1 MSDDF
6 EFDDADAAPGMSP
19 APPHPAT
26 DPAAPDLGASYLA
39 GLNPVQ
45 VDAVNTLDGPVL
57 ILAGAG
63 TGKTR
68 VLTARLAHLL
78 MSRGGPPHH
87 VHPHNILAVTFT
99 NRAAREMRERVAR
112 LTGRPVEGWWLG
124 TFHAL
129 AARLLRRH
137 AECADLDGN
146 FTILDTDDQ
155 TRLLKQLMEAEQ
167 IDTKKW
173 PANRLNGVIQRWKDK
188 GLTPER
194 VTETPE
200 FANGRAL
207 ELYKQYQER
216 LRVLNACDFGDLL
229 LHNLSIFAQYPDVL
243 KKYQGWFRYILV
255 DEYQDTNVAQY
266 LWLRAL
272 AMGHRNIC
280 VVGDEDQSIYSW
292 RGAEIANILKFEK
305 DFPGA
310 AVVRLE
316 QNYRST
322 QHILSA
328 ASGVIAHNADR
339 LGKQLWTEDKGG
351 EKVQIRGVW
360 DGEAEAVLVGDELEK
375 LSRSNQ
381 DLSEAAILVRAG
393 FQTREFEERLIT
405 LAVPYRVIGGPRFY
419 ERQEIRDAV
428 AYLRVIASPAD
439 SLALERIINV
449 PKRGLGPSTL
459 QVLNR
464 VSRAQQIPL
473 LSACRRVVETD
484 ELRAKARSTIRDLVA
499 DIDRWRAMPE
509 GISHV
514 DLAQTVLDES
524 GYTAMWRASKDPDA
538 PGRLENLKELVGA
551 LEAFDSLTGFLEHVS
566 LVMENEAADAAA
578 KVTIMTLHAA
588 KGLEFDHVFLPGW
601 EEGVFPHQRSMD
613 ESGVKGL
620 EEERRLAYVGLTR
633 AKKRAMVLYAATRRI
648 WNQWQS
654 ALPSRFIDEIP
665 DAHKDTKTETGF
677 GTGAGGGAARN
688 VWDDTP
694 VPGGWASQKPAPRS
708 APKVIDAG
716 SWSEVS
722 PKSVSGGG
730 KYKAG
735 ARVMHRKFGEGTVL
749 EADGNKLCID
759 FDGAGVKKVVE
770 SFIFPVP

>member
-1 MSDDF
+1 MNDDF
-6 EFDDADAAPGMSP
+6 EFDEADAASAMSLAP
-19 APPHPAT
+19 AQS
-26 DPAAPDLGASYLA
+26 AAYLA

-45 VDAVNTLDGPVL
+45 ANAVNMLDGPVL

-68 VLTARLAHLL
+68 VLTTRLAHLL
-78 MSRGGPPHH
+78 MSRGGPPHA

-99 NRAAREMRERVAR
+99 NKAAREMRDRVGQ

-137 AECADLDGN
+137 AGCVGLESN

-155 TRLLKQLMEAEQ
+155 TRLLKQLMQAGQ

-173 PANRLNGVIQRWKDK
+173 PANQLNGVIQRWKDK

-194 VTETPE
+194 VTESPE
-200 FANGRAL
+200 FANGQAL
-207 ELYKQYQER
+207 ELYKQYQAR

-229 LHNLSIFAQYPDVL
+229 LHNLRIFAEHPDVL

-322 QHILSA
+322 RHILSA
-328 ASGVIAHNADR
+328 ASGVIAHNTDR
-339 LGKQLWTEDKGG
+339 LGKQLWTEEGG
-351 EKVQIRGVW
+351 GDKVQVRGVW
-360 DGEAEAVLVGDELEK
+360 DGEAEAALVGEELER
-375 LSRSNQ
+375 LIRSNQ

-405 LAVPYRVIGGPRFY
+405 LAIPYKVIGGPRFY

-428 AYLRVIASPAD
+428 AYLRLIASPAD

-449 PKRGLGPSTL
+449 PKRGLGASTL
-459 QVLNR
+459 RVLND
-464 VSRAQQIPL
+464 VSRAGQIPL
-473 LSACRRVVETD
+473 MQACRQLVETD
-484 ELRAKARSTIRDLVA
+484 ELRAKARGTIRDLLA
-499 DIDRWRAMPE
+499 DFDRWRAMLD

-524 GYTAMWRASKDPDA
+524 GYTAMWQASKEPDA

-566 LVMENEAADAAA
+566 LVMENEAADEAA

-601 EEGVFPHQRSMD
+601 EEGVFPHQRAMD

-633 AKKRAMVLYAATRRI
+633 AKKRAMVLYAANRRI

-654 ALPSRFIDEIP
+654 ALPSRFVDEIP
-665 DAHKDTKTETGF
+665 AEHKDTKTETGF
-677 GTGAGGGAARN
+677 PAGAGGAYDVWGGGSWGAHS
-688 VWDDTP
+688 P
-694 VPGGWASQKPAPRS
+694 KSRS
-708 APKVIDAG
+708 GPKVIDAV
-716 SWSEVS
+716 SWESAE
-722 PKSVSGGG
+722 PAPGGG
-730 KYKAG
+730 KYKVG
-735 ARVMHRKFGEGTVL
+735 TRVMHKKFGEGTVR
-749 EADGNKLCID
+749 ETDGNKLCID
-759 FDGAGVKKVVE
+759 FDDAGVKKVVE
-770 SFIFPVP
+770 SFIFPVS

>member
-1 MSDDF
+1 MNDDF
-6 EFDDADAAPGMSP
+6 EFDEADADASMSLAPSQP
-19 APPHPAT
+19 AP
-26 DPAAPDLGASYLA
+26 YLT

-45 VDAVNTLDGPVL
+45 IDAVNSLDGPVL

-68 VLTARLAHLL
+68 VLTTRLAHLL

-99 NRAAREMRERVAR
+99 NRAAREMRERVGQ

-137 AECADLDGN
+137 AGCVGLDGN
-146 FTILDTDDQ
+146 FTILDADDQ

-173 PANRLNGVIQRWKDK
+173 PANQLNGVIQRWKDK

-194 VTETPE
+194 VTENSE

-207 ELYKQYQER
+207 QLYKQYQER

-229 LHNLSIFAQYPDVL
+229 LHNLRIFADHPDVL

-339 LGKQLWTEDKGG
+339 LSKQLWTEDEGG
-351 EKVQIRGVW
+351 DKVQIRGVW
-360 DGEAEAVLVGDELEK
+360 DGEAEAALVGDELER
-375 LSRSNQ
+375 LIRSHQ
-381 DLSEAAILVRAG
+381 DLSEVAILIRAG

-405 LAVPYRVIGGPRFY
+405 LAIPYKVIGGPRFY
-419 ERQEIRDAV
+419 ERQEIRDAI
-428 AYLRVIASPAD
+428 AYLRLIASPAD

-449 PKRGLGPSTL
+449 PKRGLGASTVR
-459 QVLNR
+459 VLNQ

-473 LSACRRVVETD
+473 MQACRQLVETD
-484 ELRAKARSTIRDLVA
+484 ELRAKARSTIRDVLA
-499 DIDRWRAMPE
+499 DFDRWRAMLD

-524 GYTAMWRASKDPDA
+524 GYTSMWRDSKDPDA

-566 LVMENEAADAAA
+566 LVMENEAAGEDA

-613 ESGVKGL
+613 ESGAKGL

-633 AKKRAMVLYAATRRI
+633 AKKRAMVLYAANRRI

-665 DAHKDTKTETGF
+665 AEHKDTKTETGF
-677 GTGAGGGAARN
+677 DTGAGAAHG
-688 VWDDTP
+688 VWSDTP
-694 VPGGWASQKPAPRS
+694 VLGGWASQKPAPRS
-708 APKVIDAG
+708 TPKVIDAE
-716 SWSEVS
+716 SWSEM
-722 PKSVSGGG
+722 PTKSVSDGG
-730 KYKAG
+730 KYKMG
-735 ARVMHRKFGEGTVL
+735 ARVMHKKFGQGTVL
-749 EADGNKLCID
+749 EVDGDKLRID
-759 FDGAGVKKVVE
+759 FDDAGVKKVVE
-770 SFIFPVP
+770 SFIFPAS